1 MAIEYFEE
9 DKVFKLDTPNTSYMI
24 GIIGEERFV
33 THIYYGRK
41 MKSHRLVYLMGLGEP
56 ANAADEMAADRLNF
70 LGGFPK
76 EYPTG
81 GIGDYRESA
90 IGIRTKSGHTAL
102 KLSYIKHRIY
112 SGKPE
117 LNGLPATFGEKGECV
132 SLELV
137 CEDPF
142 LKLQVILL
150 YTVFEAVDAI
160 TRSVRIVNMGE
171 EEIYLTKVL
180 SASLDMDNRDYDVIT
195 LHGDWARECRINRYP
210 LRMGTH
216 RVHSICGKTGHQSQP
231 FMALASHG
239 AEEDQGEV
247 YGMNFV
253 YSGNFLA
260 QTTLE
265 PSGGLRFIMGIHP
278 EDFLW
283 KLNSGE
289 EFQAPEAV
297 FVYSRQG
304 IGGMTRTFHDL
315 YRKHL
320 IRGEYRDKK
329 RPILLNN
336 WEATYFNFD
345 TEKLLSIAK
354 EAAADGIE
362 MLVVDDGWFGVR
374 NDDTSSLGDWFVNE
388 EKLPGGLSHL
398 VSEVHALGM
407 KFGIWMEPEMVSLDS
422 ELYRAH
428 PDWAIAVPGRKPS
441 LQRSQYVLDLS
452 RQEVVDAVYDMISGV
467 LHRAHIEYVKW
478 DMNRTLAD
486 IGSYGLPPDRQGEL
500 LHRYVLGVYQLQNR
514 LLKEFPYL
522 LLENC
527 SSGGG
532 RFDPGMLYYGP
543 QVWTS
548 DNTDAL
554 ERLMIQEGTA
564 LLYPLSCM
572 GAHVSD
578 CPNHITGRVT
588 PFRTRGQIALAGTFG
603 YELDVT
609 KLSKEE
615 RIQIPEQIAMYH
627 RYHDLVRQGDYYRIA
642 SYAANGVYDCYMVVS
657 KDKEEA
663 IISFVHVM
671 LHPGEFVHTIRC
683 KGLHPD
689 RNYEIEGEKRSY
701 TGEELMYGG
710 YRIHTPWAGGDC
722 FGSLIHLTAQS

>member
-1 MAIEYFEE
+1 M
-9 DKVFKLDTPNTSYMI
+9 
-24 GIIGEERFV
+24 
-33 THIYYGRK
+33 
-41 MKSHRLVYLMGLGEP
+41 
-56 ANAADEMAADRLNF
+56 
-70 LGGFPK
+70 
-76 EYPTG
+76 
-81 GIGDYRESA
+81 
-90 IGIRTKSGHTAL
+90 
-102 KLSYIKHRIY
+102 
-112 SGKPE
+112 
-117 LNGLPATFGEKGECV
+117 
-132 SLELV
+132 
-137 CEDPF
+137 
-142 LKLQVILL
+142 
-150 YTVFEAVDAI
+150 
-160 TRSVRIVNMGE
+160 
-171 EEIYLTKVL
+171 
-180 SASLDMDNRDYDVIT
+180 
-195 LHGDWARECRINRYP
+195 
-210 LRMGTH
+210 
-216 RVHSICGKTGHQSQP
+216 
-231 FMALASHG
+231 
-239 AEEDQGEV
+239 
-247 YGMNFV
+247 
-253 YSGNFLA
+253 
-260 QTTLE
+260 
-265 PSGGLRFIMGIHP
+265 
-278 EDFLW
+278 
-283 KLNSGE
+283 
-289 EFQAPEAV
+289 
-297 FVYSRQG
+297 
-304 IGGMTRTFHDL
+304 
-315 YRKHL
+315 
-320 IRGEYRDKK
+320 
-329 RPILLNN
+329 
-336 WEATYFNFD
+336 
-345 TEKLLSIAK
+345 
-354 EAAADGIE
+354 
-362 MLVVDDGWFGVR
+362 
-374 NDDTSSLGDWFVNE
+374 
-388 EKLPGGLSHL
+388 
-398 VSEVHALGM
+398 
-407 KFGIWMEPEMVSLDS
+407 
-422 ELYRAH
+422 
-428 PDWAIAVPGRKPS
+428 
-441 LQRSQYVLDLS
+441 
-452 RQEVVDAVYDMISGV
+452 
-467 LHRAHIEYVKW
+467 
-478 DMNRTLAD
+478 
-486 IGSYGLPPDRQGEL
+486 

-671 LHPGEFVHTIRC
+671 LHPGEFVHTILC